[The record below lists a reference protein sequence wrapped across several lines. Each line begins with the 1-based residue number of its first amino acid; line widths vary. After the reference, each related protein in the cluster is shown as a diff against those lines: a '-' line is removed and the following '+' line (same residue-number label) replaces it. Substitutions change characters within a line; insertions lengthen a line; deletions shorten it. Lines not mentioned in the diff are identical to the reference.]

1 MGFQHGTTARFY
13 WHTMDWSPYVES
25 VDMSLT
31 RGLAEHRPLAGT
43 AVVRVPGHRDMSLIL
58 AGTPYEALTTD
69 EVGDD
74 RFRDGVGRPFAYL
87 PDGDVVGALA
97 YCGLSRVGDRSGT
110 AGDDI
115 VRLPMG
121 LVSAG
126 EFDRALVLHR
136 LTNAGLSPGASV
148 DGSAPSANGGVAYLL
163 VTATDG
169 GDLDVV
175 VEDSDDNA
183 TWLPL
188 VTMTTA
194 TAKGSE
200 VKTVSGAVER
210 YLRVS
215 WTLSSGS
222 ASWFLAFGR
231 R

>member
-1 MGFQHGTTARFY
+1 MAFEHGTTARFY
-13 WHTMDWSPYVES
+13 WHSMDWSPYVES

-31 RGLAEHRPLAGT
+31 RALAEHRPLDGT

-69 EVGDD
+69 EVGDA

-87 PDGDVVGALA
+87 PDGDAVGALA
-97 YCGLSRVGDRSGT
+97 YCGLSRVGDRSVT

-121 LVSAG
+121 LVSAD

-136 LTNAGLSPGASV
+136 LTNWGKSPGASV

-175 VEDSDDNA
+175 VENSADNA

-200 VKTVSGAVER
+200 VKTVSGAVKR

-222 ASWFLAFGR
+222 ATWFLAFGR